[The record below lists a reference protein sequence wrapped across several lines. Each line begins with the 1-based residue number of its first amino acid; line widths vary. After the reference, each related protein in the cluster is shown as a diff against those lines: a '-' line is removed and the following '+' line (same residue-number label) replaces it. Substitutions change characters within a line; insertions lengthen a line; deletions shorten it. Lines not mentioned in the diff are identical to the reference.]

1 MARLSCCLPLLLV
14 LAPPSALG
22 TPFARGLFTPLKNDE
37 HPCVAENLKESHRYL
52 CDDQANVI
60 CLSGW
65 REAADGGARDLRN
78 PCPEP
83 VCEYEGETCKHGE
96 CVRPDVCA
104 CQVGW

>member
-1 MARLSCCLPLLLV
+1 MEKLFFVFLLL
-14 LAPPSALG
+14 
-22 TPFARGLFTPLKNDE
+22 PFANIEANPFRGLFTPLQNDE

-65 REAADGGARDLRN
+65 KEPDIASLIDLRN
-78 PCPEP
+78 PCPIP
-83 VCEYEGETCKHGE
+83 ICEYEGETCKHGE

-104 CQVGW
+104 CQVYT